1 MIKTTLG
8 QTVIVGLEQDKVHLM
23 VEDDDCVAST
33 DLTIA
38 EAEALQKQ
46 LSQAIEKAKVAAAKK
61 WIKGL
66 GKALKAVNE
75 GDSGAMLALYDHAL
89 ELARAEAVVEELP
102 TKPPPKKR
110 VRRKAPP
117 PPPPPKKRVVKTA
130 PKKKAA
136 PKVAKKAAKKKGK
149 GK

>member
-46 LSQAIEKAKVAAAKK
+46 LAQAIEKAKVAAAKK

-110 VRRKAPP
+110 VRRKTVAA
-117 PPPPPKKRVVKTA
+117 PPPPKKRTVKTP
-130 PKKKAA
+130 PKKSP

>member
-8 QTVIVGLEQDKVHLM
+8 QTVIVGLEADKVHLM

-110 VRRKAPP
+110 VRRKAPVKAA
-117 PPPPPKKRVVKTA
+117 PPPKKRVVKTA
-130 PKKKAA
+130 PKKAA